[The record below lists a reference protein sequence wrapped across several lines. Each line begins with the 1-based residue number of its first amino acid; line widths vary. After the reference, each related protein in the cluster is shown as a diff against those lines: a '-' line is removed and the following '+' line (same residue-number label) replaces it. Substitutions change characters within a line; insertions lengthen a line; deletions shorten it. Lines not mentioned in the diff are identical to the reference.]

1 MATSPNGAF
10 KETDMAT
17 LVLTAVGSA
26 IGGPIG
32 GAIGAFIGQQI
43 DAEIFAPPAR
53 QGSRLKELAVQ
64 TSSYGSQIPG
74 IFGAM
79 RVAGTVIWSTDL
91 IEQRT
96 KSGGGKGRPS
106 TVNYSYRVSLA
117 VALSSRP
124 IAHIGRIWADG
135 NLIRGVNDD
144 LKIDAQMRVH
154 EGQENQ
160 RPDPLLA
167 SAEAHGQCPAHRGIA
182 YVVFEDLQLAEFGN
196 RIPSFTF
203 EIFERDEPLALS
215 ALLTTVSNGDIATQS
230 GLEIIGFAVAG
241 ASVREAV
248 APILDSCPLELVV
261 CDSHLVIRDVGVQ
274 QDFVHSI
281 DIVVEE
287 NGRALEK
294 PKHAMPPAADI
305 PVHVSLRYYDAERDY
320 QAGIQQSN
328 SDAGGRGDMRLELPA
343 VLSAGAAKAIVEAKD
358 SDVRYASHV
367 WSGAAAASGGSYR
380 PGDHFRTADNRKWQI
395 SEVEVGL
402 GTTHIKAK
410 ALPKYMAIGALASEA
425 GRHVPS
431 ADQPIGQTRIMALDM
446 PLVPGGDPHKPAL
459 ALFAAGTEAGWK
471 RAAISLS
478 TDDQWTDFGTTA
490 LPAVMGNTQNAMGAH
505 HPFLLDKASM
515 LDIVL
520 LHAAMNLA
528 TRDTSPLAVD
538 APIFWIDGEFVRVGR
553 IVALG
558 GKSYR
563 LSRFSRAVSSSVMH
577 APAHAAGAQ
586 IVLIDA
592 PSTRIIS
599 ENAYQVGQTVTL
611 DAQGLGDVAPV
622 TTVVVAEGMAITPL
636 PPVHGRVVKDGSG
649 NFDLYW
655 KRRSRLDLGWV
666 GGVDQAQAEDQE
678 SYRVG
683 LYIDDGMFREW
694 TVTENYLHISAS
706 EMEALGVLQNSL
718 IIFKVQ
724 QIGRFAQSGPLT
736 LGLN

>member
-1 MATSPNGAF
+1 
-10 KETDMAT
+10 MAT

-91 IEQRT
+91 IEERT

-124 IAHIGRIWADG
+124 IVRIGRIWADG
-135 NLIRGVNDD
+135 NLIRGAQGD
-144 LKIDAQMRVH
+144 LKIDTQMRVH
-154 EGQENQ
+154 DGHENQ
-160 RPDPLLA
+160 QPDPLLA
-167 SAEAHGQCPAHRGIA
+167 SAEAQGQCPAHRGMA

-203 EIFERDEPLALS
+203 EIFEREGPLALS

-241 ASVREAV
+241 ASVREAI
-248 APILDSCPLELVV
+248 APILNSCPLELVV
-261 CDSHLVIRDVGVQ
+261 YDSHLVVRDVGVQ

-281 DIVVEE
+281 DIAVEE
-287 NGRALEK
+287 NGHALAK
-294 PKHAMPPAADI
+294 PKHVLPPAANI

-320 QAGIQQSN
+320 QASIQQSH
-328 SDAGGRGDMRLELPA
+328 SDSGGRGDMRLELPA
-343 VLSAGAAKAIVEAKD
+343 VLSATAARAIVEGKD
-358 SDVRYASHV
+358 SDVRYASHL
-367 WSGAAAASGGSYR
+367 WSGAAAASGRPYQ
-380 PGDHFRTADNRKWQI
+380 PGDHFRTADDRKWQI

-402 GTTHIKAK
+402 GTTQIKAK
-410 ALPKYMAIGALASEA
+410 MLLKHIAIGALAGVP

-431 ADQPIGQTRIMALDM
+431 ADQPIGQTRILALDL
-446 PLVPGGDPHKPAL
+446 PLVPGGDPQKPAL

-478 TDDQWTDFGTTA
+478 TVDQWADIGTTA
-490 LPAVMGNTQNAMGAH
+490 LPAVMGNTQNAMGTH
-505 HPFLLDKASM
+505 HPFLLDEASII
-515 LDIVL
+515 DIKL
-520 LHAAMNLA
+520 LHTAMNLA
-528 TRDTSPLAVD
+528 TRDTSPLAVG

-558 GKSYR
+558 GKNYQ
-563 LSRFSRAVSSSVMH
+563 LSRFSRAVSSSAMH

-592 PSTRIIS
+592 ASTRIIS

-611 DAQGLGDVAPV
+611 DAQGLGDAEPV
-622 TTVVVAEGMAITPL
+622 TTVVVAEGLAITPL

-683 LYIDDGMFREW
+683 LYIDGGMLREW
-694 TVTENYLHISAS
+694 TVNENYLHISAT
-706 EMEALGVLQNSL
+706 ETAALGGLQNSL
-718 IIFKVQ
+718 VIFKVQ

-736 LGLN
+736 FGLS

>member
-1 MATSPNGAF
+1 
-10 KETDMAT
+10 MAT

-32 GAIGAFIGQQI
+32 GAIGGAIGRQI

-91 IEQRT
+91 IEERT

-124 IAHIGRIWADG
+124 IARIGRIWADG
-135 NLIRGVNDD
+135 NLVRGAHGDF
-144 LKIDAQMRVH
+144 KIDAQMRVH
-154 EGQENQ
+154 DGQENQ
-160 RPDPLLA
+160 QPDPLLA

-182 YVVFEDLQLAEFGN
+182 YVVFEDLPLAEFGN

-203 EIFERDEPLALS
+203 EIFERDGPLALS

-230 GLEIIGFAVAG
+230 ALEVGGFAVAG

-248 APILDSCPLELVV
+248 APILETCPLELVV
-261 CDSHLVIRDVGVQ
+261 CDSHLVVRDVGVE

-281 DIVVEE
+281 DIAVEE

-294 PKHAMPPAADI
+294 PKHVMPPAANI

-320 QAGIQQSN
+320 QAGIQQSG
-328 SDAGGRGDMRLELPA
+328 SDAAGRGDMRLELPA
-343 VLSAGAAKAIVEAKD
+343 VLSAAAAKAIVEAKD
-358 SDVRYASHV
+358 SDVRYACHF
-367 WSGAAAASGGSYR
+367 WSGTAAASGRSYQ

-402 GTTHIKAK
+402 GTTQIKAK
-410 ALPKYMAIGALASEA
+410 MLLKTIANGAWVGVS

-431 ADQPIGQTRIMALDM
+431 ADQPIGQTRILAFDM

-478 TDDQWTDFGTTA
+478 TGDQWTDIGTTA
-490 LPAVMGNTQNAMGAH
+490 LPAVMGNTQNAMAAH
-505 HPFLLDKASM
+505 HPFLLDEASM
-515 LDIVL
+515 LDIDL
-520 LHAAMNLA
+520 MHAAMNLA

-538 APIFWIDGEFVRVGR
+538 APIFWIDGEFMRVGR

-563 LSRFSRAVSSSVMH
+563 LSGLSRGVSSSAMR
-577 APAHAAGAQ
+577 APAHAAGAH
-586 IVLIDA
+586 IILMDA
-592 PSTRIIS
+592 ASTRIIP
-599 ENAYQVGQTVTL
+599 ENSYQVGQTVTL
-611 DAQGLGDVAPV
+611 DAQGLGDAAPV
-622 TTVVVAEGMAITPL
+622 TTMVVAQGLAITPL
-636 PPVHGRVVKDGSG
+636 SPVHGRLVKDGSG
-649 NFDLYW
+649 NFNLYW

-666 GGVDQAQAEDQE
+666 DGVDQAQAEDQE

-683 LYIDDGMFREW
+683 LYIDDGIMREW
-694 TVTENYLHISAS
+694 TVTESYLRILAS
-706 EMEALGVLQNSL
+706 EMAALGLLENSSV
-718 IIFKVQ
+718 IFKVQ
-724 QIGRFAQSGPLT
+724 QIGRFAQSDPLT
-736 LGLN
+736 FGLN